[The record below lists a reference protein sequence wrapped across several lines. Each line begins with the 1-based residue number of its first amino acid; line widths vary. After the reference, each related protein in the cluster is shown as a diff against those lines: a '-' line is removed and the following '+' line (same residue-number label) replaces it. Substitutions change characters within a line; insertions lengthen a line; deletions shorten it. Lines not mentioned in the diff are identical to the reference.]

1 MKTVVYAFLVL
12 LCLVCGCT
20 NDKKS
25 ACDGKQIQSLENRN
39 NTKDDFVDF
48 IEKFS
53 SDSCFQKEHISFPF
67 KFSNIYMGDDDK
79 EKTTVSYINENEW
92 LYNNICDTV
101 IGSSE
106 VTVKVNKK
114 KYIVEVRGK
123 ECGIIIDFLFK
134 KVDDTWFMYE
144 AVDSS
149 M

>member
-12 LCLVCGCT
+12 LCLVCGCS

-25 ACDGKQIQSLENRN
+25 ACDGKQIQSSENRK
-39 NTKDDFVDF
+39 NTKDGFVDF

-53 SDSCFQKEHISFPF
+53 SDSVFQKKHISYPL
-67 KFSNIYMGDDDK
+67 KVSNISVEDD
-79 EKTTVSYINENEW
+79 ETNVSYINENEW

>member
-25 ACDGKQIQSLENRN
+25 ACDGKQIQSLENRK

-79 EKTTVSYINENEW
+79 EKTTVSFINEKEW
-92 LYNNICDTV
+92 LYNNICDTEM
-101 IGSSE
+101 GGEE
-106 VTVKVNKK
+106 VNVKINEKNNA
-114 KYIVEVRGK
+114 VEVRGK
-123 ECGIIIDFLFK
+123 ESGLNIDFLFK
-134 KVDDTWFMYE
+134 KVDDQWLLYE
-144 AVDSS
+144 IADYS

>member
-25 ACDGKQIQSLENRN
+25 ACDGKQIQSLENRK

-53 SDSCFQKEHISFPF
+53 SDSVFQKKHISYPL
-67 KFSNIYMGDDDK
+67 KVSNISVEDD
-79 EKTTVSYINENEW
+79 ETNVSYINENEW

>member
-25 ACDGKQIQSLENRN
+25 ACDGKQIQSSENRK
-39 NTKDDFVDF
+39 NTKDGFVDF

-53 SDSCFQKEHISFPF
+53 SDSVFQKKHISYPL
-67 KFSNIYMGDDDK
+67 KVSNISVEDD
-79 EKTTVSYINENEW
+79 ETNVSYINENEW

>member
-25 ACDGKQIQSLENRN
+25 ACDGKQLQSSENRE
-39 NTKDDFVDF
+39 NTKDSFVDF

-53 SDSCFQKEHISFPF
+53 SDSVFQKKHISYPL
-67 KFSNIYMGDDDK
+67 KVSNISVEDD
-79 EKTTVSYINENEW
+79 ETNVSFINEKEW
-92 LYNNICDTV
+92 LYNNICDTEM
-101 IGSSE
+101 GGE
-106 VTVKVNKK
+106 EFNVKINEKK
-114 KYIVEVRGK
+114 NAVEVRGK